1 MMQIELK
8 RLFVYGLVDDI
19 EMLDDIWTAL
29 NIVWMK
35 NNGSH
40 MIWERS
46 TRSMMG
52 KTITKYAIWTSA
64 RTV

>member
-35 NNGSH
+35 NNGSQ

-46 TRSMMG
+46 T
-52 KTITKYAIWTSA
+52 
-64 RTV
+64 

>member
-29 NIVWMK
+29 NIV
-35 NNGSH
+35 
-40 MIWERS
+40 
-46 TRSMMG
+46 
-52 KTITKYAIWTSA
+52 
-64 RTV
+64 